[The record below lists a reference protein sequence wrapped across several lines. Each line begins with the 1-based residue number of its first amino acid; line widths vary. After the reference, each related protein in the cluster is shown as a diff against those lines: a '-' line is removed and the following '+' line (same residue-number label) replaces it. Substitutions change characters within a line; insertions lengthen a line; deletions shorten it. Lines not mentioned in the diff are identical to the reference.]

1 MGVKQLTGNVVA
13 GAPGIRHQG
22 SRSYL
27 NGFVGRNG
35 KARIVPAVGDDL
47 SVFHDWKRLAN
58 FEDSVAG
65 ALQCGEGLAVGI
77 ERQAI
82 EIENLL
88 HGTFD
93 QADVRSGHQLVSHA
107 EQSMHRLHARRVLAQ
122 YAGRAAPL
130 VNGRQRADEARNREG
145 IHHATATDTDSNC
158 VMILPCLAP
167 RRLHDG
173 VTHQSDCRTS
183 DSRLSF
189 TTG

>member
-93 QADVRSGHQLVSHA
+93 QAVCEAATSWCPM
-107 EQSMHRLHARRVLAQ
+107 QSRACTDCTLEGCLPNMPGVL
-122 YAGRAAPL
+122 R
-130 VNGRQRADEARNREG
+130 
-145 IHHATATDTDSNC
+145 H
-158 VMILPCLAP
+158 
-167 RRLHDG
+167 
-173 VTHQSDCRTS
+173 
-183 DSRLSF
+183 
-189 TTG
+189 